1 LAETGEQGIVMRA
14 LREVTEIPRDGMD
27 SLESRYPISWIGV
40 FGSNLTGEQT
50 KTSDL
55 DELVDFHEP
64 IGLFRFLEL
73 EHDLQGLLEVR
84 GDLVSKKS
92 LKPHIAERVLRQVV
106 LV

>member
-1 LAETGEQGIVMRA
+1 LAETGGQGTLMRT
-14 LREVTEIPRDGMD
+14 LREVTEILRDSMD
-27 SLESRYPISWIGV
+27 SLKSRYPISWIGV
-40 FGSNLTGEQT
+40 FDSYLTGERT

-55 DELVDFHEP
+55 DVLVDFHEP

-73 EHDLQGLLEVR
+73 EHDLQGLLAVR

>member
-1 LAETGEQGIVMRA
+1 LAEEGEQGIVMRT
-14 LREVTEIPRDGMD
+14 LRELTEIPRDSMD
-27 SLESRYPISWIGV
+27 SLKSRYPISWIGV
-40 FGSNLTGEQT
+40 FGSYLTGEQT
-50 KTSDL
+50 KTSDFGV
-55 DELVDFHEP
+55 LVDFHEP

-73 EHDLQGLLEVR
+73 EHDLQGLLAVR